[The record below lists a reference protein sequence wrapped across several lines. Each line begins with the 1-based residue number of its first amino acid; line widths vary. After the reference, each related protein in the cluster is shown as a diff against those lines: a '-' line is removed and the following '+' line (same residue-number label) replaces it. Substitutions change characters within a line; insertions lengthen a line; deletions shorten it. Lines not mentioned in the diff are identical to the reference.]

1 MHNHESEVVREGISN
16 EKPAAGEV
24 LEPDLRLGC
33 GCLED
38 EGEASVLYLLINI
51 ESTDSHFFA
60 TNIEKVKRLMSY
72 SYFVK

>member
-1 MHNHESEVVREGISN
+1 M
-16 EKPAAGEV
+16 
-24 LEPDLRLGC
+24 

-51 ESTDSHFFA
+51 ESTDCHFFA
-60 TNIEKVKRLMSY
+60 TNIEKVKKLMSY